1 MSLSIPAPDDRE
13 RAYFVIGQWKGG
25 GEVDIWHVAE
35 APTDPGE
42 RADVHEQHQGDADE
56 AFGSVN
62 VVYATSPQDAAD
74 RARLEAR
81 ETSERIHRESAP

>member
-1 MSLSIPAPDDRE
+1 MSLSSPAPEDRE

-42 RADVHEQHQGDADE
+42 RADVHERHQVDADE